1 MTTMSELAFPRASSS
16 LAALT
21 GGGGGETGFRQDSR
35 FALTTGHKGASAPEP
50 VQIEDP
56 VAVAWAEGYARGSED
71 AREQIVEAM
80 AAEADA
86 RAGLDLAF
94 TRLDAEMA
102 EALRQQ
108 LQDTVMALCE
118 ATLVPYALDV
128 EALSARVERAVAM
141 LSRAD
146 DDRVIRLHPEDL
158 QLVSP
163 RLPKDW
169 KISPDPALER
179 GALRVETQNGGVEDG
194 PAQWRRALAEAF
206 HAC

>member
-1 MTTMSELAFPRASSS
+1 MSS

-21 GGGGGETGFRQDSR
+21 GIPVPDGFQEDSR
-35 FALTTGHKGASAPEP
+35 FAPSGAAGHHPLFGQPNAAPEP
-50 VQIEDP
+50 VEIEDP
-56 VAVAWAEGYARGSED
+56 VAQAWAEGYARGAED
-71 AREQIVEAM
+71 ARVAAEAIM
-80 AAEADA
+80 AAEAEARSALEFSFARFDA
-86 RAGLDLAF
+86 DMSE
-94 TRLDAEMA
+94 T
-102 EALRQQ
+102 LRQR

-118 ATLVPYALDV
+118 ATLVPYAHDPA
-128 EALSARVERAVAM
+128 ALAARAERAVAM
-141 LSRAD
+141 LARAD
-146 DDRVIRLHPEDL
+146 DDRTIRLHPDDL
-158 QLVSP
+158 ALIAK

>member
-1 MTTMSELAFPRASSS
+1 MSS

-21 GGGGGETGFRQDSR
+21 GPAPESGFRHDSR
-35 FALTTGHKGASAPEP
+35 FALTAPARTPAQPAAAEP
-50 VQIEDP
+50 ADP
-56 VAVAWAEGYARGSED
+56 VALAWAEGYAKGVED
-71 AREQIVEAM
+71 AEAHAMATM
-80 AAEADA
+80 AAEAEA
-86 RAGLDLAF
+86 RTALEFAF
-94 TRLDAEMA
+94 TRFDAEMA
-102 EALRQQ
+102 ETLRQR
-108 LQDTVMALCE
+108 LQDTVIALCE

-128 EALSARVERAVAM
+128 AALTERVQRAVAM

-158 QLVSP
+158 ALVAK

-169 KISPDPALER
+169 KITPDAALER

>member
-1 MTTMSELAFPRASSS
+1 MSS

-21 GGGGGETGFRQDSR
+21 GPANEAGFRQDSR
-35 FALTTGHKGASAPEP
+35 FALAAPQRSAAHAPPAEP
-50 VQIEDP
+50 ADP
-56 VAVAWAEGYARGSED
+56 VALAWAEGYAKGVED
-71 AREQIVEAM
+71 AEAHAALAM

-86 RAGLDLAF
+86 RTALDFAF
-94 TRLDAEMA
+94 ARFDSETAET
-102 EALRQQ
+102 LRQR
-108 LQDTVMALCE
+108 LQDTVIALCE

-128 EALSARVERAVAM
+128 AVLTERVQRAVAM
-141 LSRAD
+141 LARAD

-158 QLVSP
+158 PLVAK

-169 KISPDPALER
+169 KITPDPALER

>member
-1 MTTMSELAFPRASSS
+1 MSS
-16 LAALT
+16 LTALT
-21 GGGGGETGFRQDSR
+21 GPAQEPGFRLDSR
-35 FALTTGHKGASAPEP
+35 FALAEPQRPAAPPP
-50 VQIEDP
+50 VEVADP
-56 VAVAWAEGYARGSED
+56 VALAWAEGYAKGVED
-71 AREQIVEAM
+71 AEAHAALAL

-86 RAGLDLAF
+86 RTALEFAF
-94 TRLDAEMA
+94 AKFDAEMA
-102 EALRQQ
+102 ETLRQR
-108 LQDTVMALCE
+108 LQDTVIALCE

-128 EALSARVERAVAM
+128 AALTERVQRAVAM

-158 QLVSP
+158 PQVAK

-169 KISPDPALER
+169 KITPDASLER